1 MIDGLAGLG
10 LGCWQFGD
18 MGAGTPPPEEAVGL
32 IREAFQLGITHF
44 DTAQDY
50 GNGRSETVLGQA
62 IRPFSEE
69 AFVSSKMHACGFQ
82 ETLDGVARSL
92 KRLQRDFIDLFYV
105 HWPRTGLDIR
115 PMIEALETLRA
126 RGALRYIGVSNF
138 SVPDLESAA
147 AAGRI
152 DACQLCYNLLWRYPE
167 RDVIP
172 WCRARSVSVITY
184 SSMAQ
189 GLLSDAPRRPDGFA
203 KGDARGNTLYYR
215 SDVWPRVKD
224 GVEAMQRMALH
235 AGSSLSALA
244 IQWVLGRPGVSAS
257 LVGARSREQISG
269 NLAASKGSLSPSVD
283 AELTALSDRVMRG
296 IPDVGNIFLFYP

>member
-1 MIDGLAGLG
+1 MIDSLAGLG

-62 IRPFSEE
+62 IRPFSGE
-69 AFVSSKMHACGFQ
+69 AFISSKMHACGFP

-147 AAGRI
+147 SAGRI
-152 DACQLCYNLLWRYPE
+152 DACPYP
-167 RDVIP
+167 
-172 WCRARSVSVITY
+172 
-184 SSMAQ
+184 SSRT
-189 GLLSDAPRRPDGFA
+189 AP
-203 KGDARGNTLYYR
+203 
-215 SDVWPRVKD
+215 WPRD
-224 GVEAMQRMALH
+224 CSPILR
-235 AGSSLSALA
+235 AG
-244 IQWVLGRPGVSAS
+244 R
-257 LVGARSREQISG
+257 
-269 NLAASKGSLSPSVD
+269 
-283 AELTALSDRVMRG
+283 TALRKGTRGGTPCTTVPTSGRV
-296 IPDVGNIFLFYP
+296 